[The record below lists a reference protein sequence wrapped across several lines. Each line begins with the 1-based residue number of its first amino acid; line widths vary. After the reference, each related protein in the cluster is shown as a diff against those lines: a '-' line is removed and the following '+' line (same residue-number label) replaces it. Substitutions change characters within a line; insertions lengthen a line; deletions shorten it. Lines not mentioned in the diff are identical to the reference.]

1 MPVQDQVVWQNVNV
15 TVAGRNRNFARGE
28 LLPNP
33 TSEPEANNRALLRL
47 GGALRVVEVVY
58 TEAEL
63 AQRRRSTARPAAAAA
78 RAGITAAEPAPA
90 APAAAQAATPEKPAE
105 PPGSGPVVLGP
116 KPVPSATK
124 HEWKDYAVSQGME
137 PADADDMTRD
147 QLAAKYRD
155 AD

>member
-15 TVAGRNRNFARGE
+15 SVGGKNRHFARGE

-63 AQRRRSTARPAAAAA
+63 AARRRGRARPADTAE
-78 RAGITAAEPAPA
+78 RAGITSAAAPTSAAPAEAPA
-90 APAAAQAATPEKPAE
+90 A
-105 PPGSGPVVLGP
+105 GPVVLGP
-116 KPVPSATK
+116 KPAAHGTK
-124 HEWKDYAVSQGME
+124 ADWKAYAIAQGMPE
-137 PADADDMTRD
+137 AEADGMTRD
-147 QLAAKYRD
+147 QLIHHYRD
-155 AD
+155 QD

>member
-15 TVAGRNRNFARGE
+15 AVGGQSRNFARGA

-33 TSEPEANNRALLRL
+33 TSEAEANTRALLRL

-63 AQRRRSTARPAAAAA
+63 AQRRRGPARPAEASA
-78 RAGITAAEPAPA
+78 RAGITAAEPA
-90 APAAAQAATPEKPAE
+90 APAATATAQAPA
-105 PPGSGPVVLGP
+105 SGPVVLGP

-124 HEWKDYAVSQGME
+124 RDWADYAVSQGMPRAE
-137 PADADDMTRD
+137 AEDMTRD